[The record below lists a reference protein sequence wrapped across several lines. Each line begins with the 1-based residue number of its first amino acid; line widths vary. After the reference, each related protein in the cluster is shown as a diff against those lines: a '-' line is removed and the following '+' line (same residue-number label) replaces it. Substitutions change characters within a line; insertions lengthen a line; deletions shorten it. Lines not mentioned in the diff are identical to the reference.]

1 MTANPPSYPNNVP
14 PAWAYTPRLVL
25 PPDAPTAG
33 YLCGGGGL
41 MTAGFEIAGIR
52 SLWNIDRDPNDPK
65 LSSAIAKVYEQNFGH
80 SVIAETLQKVV
91 NSPKLTDLQP
101 PDILVLT
108 QSCKHLSRSNPK
120 AKETSSDIS
129 TAEAAVIAL
138 KTFLS
143 PVFIVEN
150 VPEYQHSIS
159 WSVIKSALAKLG
171 YNYHTQIVNTADY
184 GVPQERH
191 RFIAI
196 ATRESGQENTL
207 DQLRAAEYSVGW
219 YEAISDLL
227 AADKDIEPTAT
238 QLQRIA
244 ALPTHFLQQPL
255 LIERVGAWGNPKVR
269 LPEEPS
275 WTIRKSI
282 WLDQRHNS
290 RANAINIRLPDGSWK
305 NLGIRG
311 AARLMTLPDWFI
323 LPDAAWIA
331 GSALGNGVPCLLA
344 TAIAHTV
351 KPLLNKS
358 NQEDLAY
365 VLEQMFSSEKVEVA
379 PEIQERTSNKDKKTT
394 NTLTQNQVNRS
405 IIMSSTTKFVATN
418 QLNSFTFADS
428 TTTDTV
434 ELATEVIQLGNSHA
448 ATFVHLKEQA
458 LELGDKLKQLEAAL
472 GKTQFQK
479 LLKHCFPK
487 ELVRYFRNLTAQAKL
502 IAKFPNLQ
510 EHILNLPLCHAALL
524 LAGTESQ
531 VEAIATSQTKWTISL
546 IKERLASTNE
556 RAIEAT
562 LTAGSPVVFLNKIGL
577 LLNEEDELLSIRCF
591 GDGEIYLQPACE
603 LRALDKDTFDE
614 FLNLLATISGLNE
627 QLNDDERTR
636 NDIEGKLGKL
646 NKCQRSLMN
655 QLMLTDE
662 MIGCLDSAI
671 DKSLS
676 LRRLTDE
683 DIDRALRIYH
693 ITDTDAVLAKANLL
707 ARLRVKDELNPQPT
721 IAELIIAI
729 ATYLHKPTSKHGGG
743 GIPITTREYN
753 ELIELVRQQ
762 NQTIAALKS
771 EIAEVK
777 ENSASIDSNVLAE
790 ELTTLRLKLNQYHQ
804 LITSQEQQI
813 KTLQEQVE
821 SSSATTIDETVTVET
836 SNSIEPGAVVKIVK
850 HPIHGGK
857 LGLFTGSTT
866 VNDWRFDEPVAVGK
880 VVLMPGT
887 KWQFPLE
894 INNYADCVEPSNLTP
909 EQYQQLVELELI
921 AEECKKVKE
930 ELIFSQDAIEEAVYQ
945 LGKSLALANVPGWDN
960 CGNFTDE
967 NGTTLT
973 GTKALR
979 TGVKAISELLS
990 EVFCEF

>member
-1 MTANPPSYPNNVP
+1 MTANPPSHPNNIP
-14 PAWAYTPRLVL
+14 PAWACTPRLVL

-52 SLWNIDRDPNDPK
+52 SLWNIDYDAGDPK
-65 LSSAIAKVYEQNFGH
+65 LSSAIAKVYQQNFGH
-80 SVIAETLQKVV
+80 PVIGETLQQVV
-91 NSPKLTDLQP
+91 ATNKLTDLEP

-108 QSCKHLSRSNPK
+108 QPCKHLSRSNPK

-129 TAEAAVIAL
+129 TAEAAVTAL

-143 PVFIVEN
+143 PVFVVEN
-150 VPEYQHSIS
+150 VPEYQHSTS
-159 WSVIKSALAKLG
+159 WSIVKSALAQLG
-171 YNYHTQIVNTADY
+171 YSYQTQIVNTADY

-196 ATRESGQENTL
+196 AFKQTSASTL
-207 DQLRAAEYSVGW
+207 TIPTAEHAIGW

-227 AADKDIEPTAT
+227 PASEDIEPTAT

-311 AARLMTLPDWFI
+311 AARLMTVPDWFV

-344 TAIAHTV
+344 AAIAHTA
-351 KPLLNKS
+351 KPLLIKS

-379 PEIQERTSNKDKKTT
+379 PETQERTSNIKKPT

-418 QLNSFTFADS
+418 QLQGFTFSAS

-434 ELATEVIQLGNSHA
+434 ELATEVVQLGNSHA

-458 LELGDKLKQLEAAL
+458 LELGDKLKELEAAL
-472 GKTQFQK
+472 GETEFQK

-510 EHILNLPLCHAALL
+510 QHILNLPLCHAALL

-531 VEAIATSQTKWTISL
+531 VEAIATSQSKWTISL
-546 IKERLASTNE
+546 IKERLALTSE
-556 RAIEAT
+556 KAIDAT
-562 LTAGSPVVFLNKIGL
+562 LTEGSPVVFLNKVGL
-577 LLNEEDELLSIRCF
+577 LLNEGDELLSIRGF
-591 GDGEIYLQPACE
+591 GDGEIYLQPVSE

-627 QLNDDERTR
+627 ALLADDERTR
-636 NDIEGKLGKL
+636 
-646 NKCQRSLMN
+646 
-655 QLMLTDE
+655 
-662 MIGCLDSAI
+662 
-671 DKSLS
+671 
-676 LRRLTDE
+676 
-683 DIDRALRIYH
+683 
-693 ITDTDAVLAKANLL
+693 
-707 ARLRVKDELNPQPT
+707 
-721 IAELIIAI
+721 
-729 ATYLHKPTSKHGGG
+729 
-743 GIPITTREYN
+743 
-753 ELIELVRQQ
+753 
-762 NQTIAALKS
+762 
-771 EIAEVK
+771 
-777 ENSASIDSNVLAE
+777 
-790 ELTTLRLKLNQYHQ
+790 
-804 LITSQEQQI
+804 
-813 KTLQEQVE
+813 
-821 SSSATTIDETVTVET
+821 
-836 SNSIEPGAVVKIVK
+836 
-850 HPIHGGK
+850 
-857 LGLFTGSTT
+857 
-866 VNDWRFDEPVAVGK
+866 
-880 VVLMPGT
+880 
-887 KWQFPLE
+887 
-894 INNYADCVEPSNLTP
+894 
-909 EQYQQLVELELI
+909 
-921 AEECKKVKE
+921 
-930 ELIFSQDAIEEAVYQ
+930 
-945 LGKSLALANVPGWDN
+945 
-960 CGNFTDE
+960 
-967 NGTTLT
+967 
-973 GTKALR
+973 
-979 TGVKAISELLS
+979 
-990 EVFCEF
+990 

>member
-1 MTANPPSYPNNVP
+1 MTTNPPSHPNNVP
-14 PAWAYTPRLVL
+14 PAWACTPRLVL

-52 SLWNIDRDPNDPK
+52 SLWNIDRDPTDPK
-65 LSSAIAKVYEQNFGH
+65 LSSAIAKVYEQNFGYA
-80 SVIAETLQKVV
+80 VIGETLQKVV
-91 NSPKLTDLQP
+91 NSGQLTDLQP

-108 QSCKHLSRSNPK
+108 QPCKHLSRSNPK
-120 AKETSSDIS
+120 AKETSNDIS
-129 TAEAAVIAL
+129 TAEAAVTAL
-138 KTFLS
+138 ETFLS
-143 PVFIVEN
+143 PVFVVEN

-171 YNYHTQIVNTADY
+171 YNYHAQIVNTADY

-196 ATRESGQENTL
+196 ALKQISASTL
-207 DQLRAAEYSVGW
+207 TIPTTEHPIGW

-227 AADKDIEPTAT
+227 PTDKDIEPTAT

-244 ALPTHFLQQPL
+244 TLPAHCLEKPL

-311 AARLMTLPDWFI
+311 AARLMTLPDWFK

-344 TAIAHTV
+344 TAIANAV
-351 KPLLNKS
+351 KPLLIKS
-358 NQEDLAY
+358 NPEDLTY
-365 VLEQMFSSEKVEVA
+365 VLEQMLSSEKVEVA
-379 PEIQERTSNKDKKTT
+379 LETQERTSNIKKAT
-394 NTLTQNQVNRS
+394 NTLTQNQVNWS
-405 IIMSSTTKFVATN
+405 ITMPSTTKFVATN
-418 QLNSFTFADS
+418 QLQGFTFADS
-428 TTTDTV
+428 ITTDTV
-434 ELATEVIQLGNSHA
+434 ELAKEVIQLGNSHA

-458 LELGDKLKQLEAAL
+458 LELGDKLKELEAVL
-472 GKTQFQK
+472 GKTEFQK

-487 ELVRYFRNLTAQAKL
+487 ELVRYFRNLTVQAKL

-510 EHILNLPLCHAALL
+510 QHILNLPLCHAALL
-524 LAGTESQ
+524 LAGSESQ
-531 VEAIATSQTKWTISL
+531 VEAIAKSQTKWTISL

-556 RAIEAT
+556 RAIDPT
-562 LTAGSPVVFLNKIGL
+562 LTAGCPVVFLNKIGL
-577 LLNEEDELLSIRCF
+577 LLNEENELLSIRGF
-591 GDGEIYLQPACE
+591 GDGEIYLQPVSE

-627 QLNDDERTR
+627 QLNDNERTR

-662 MIGCLDSAI
+662 MIDCLNSAI

-676 LRRLTDE
+676 LRQLTDE
-683 DIDRALRIYH
+683 DIDRAFRIYH

-721 IAELIIAI
+721 IAELIISI
-729 ATYLHKPTSKHGGG
+729 ATYLHKLTTKHGGG

-753 ELIELVRQQ
+753 ELIELVQQQ
-762 NQTIAALKS
+762 NRTIAALKT

-777 ENSASIDSNVLAE
+777 ENSAPIDNISIAS
-790 ELTTLRLKLNQYHQ
+790 ELTTLQLKLNQYQQ
-804 LITSQEQQI
+804 LINSQEQQI
-813 KTLQEQVE
+813 KALQEQVE
-821 SSSATTIDETVTVET
+821 SASVTTIDETVTGET
-836 SNSIEPGAVVKIVK
+836 NNTIEPGTVVKIVK
-850 HPIHGGK
+850 HPIHAGK

-880 VVLMPGT
+880 VVLKPGT

-894 INNYADCVEPSNLTP
+894 INNYTDCVEPSNLTL

-930 ELIFSQDAIEEAVYQ
+930 ELSFSQDAIEEAVYQ
-945 LGKSLALANVPGWDN
+945 LGKCLALANVPGWDN

-967 NGTTLT
+967 DGTTLT

-979 TGVKAISELLS
+979 TGVTAITELLS